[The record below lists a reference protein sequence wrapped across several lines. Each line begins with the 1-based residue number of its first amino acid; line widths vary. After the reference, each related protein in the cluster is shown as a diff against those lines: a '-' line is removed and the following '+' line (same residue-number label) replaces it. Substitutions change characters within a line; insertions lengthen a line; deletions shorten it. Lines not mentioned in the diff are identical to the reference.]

1 MSEQQAGNLRPEPRI
16 DSDTV
21 RALAR
26 YAGID
31 ISDDDLAAH
40 TDFLRAHARA
50 VRAWDRWPLALRL
63 EGGHIRF
70 VAPLSTDELLRA
82 PYSGDSR
89 VKA

>member
-1 MSEQQAGNLRPEPRI
+1 MSQQQAGNLRPEPWV

-50 VRAWDRWPLALRL
+50 VRAWDRWPLALQL
-63 EGGHIRF
+63 EDGHIRF

-82 PYSGDSR
+82 PYSGGSR

>member
-1 MSEQQAGNLRPEPRI
+1 MSEQQAGNLRPEPRV

-50 VRAWDRWPLALRL
+50 VRAWDRWPLALQL
-63 EGGHIRF
+63 EDGHIRF

-82 PYSGDSR
+82 PYSDSR